1 MSEFGSQMLAGG
13 NHEARPAKVL
23 PRRPTMQTGPGPVD
37 CPAPEAIPL
46 DDAEGLPLQIL
57 SLNLGISGIK
67 GSLGELSHL
76 LFRGDIAAVHLQ
88 EARLR
93 KRDVIKW
100 RKNLHSRLPK
110 YAMYVHCYHGNK
122 NTAVV
127 TLLRKE
133 LVKWT
138 SPMALN
144 SASAALSGR
153 IIALRYTPPNIAK
166 PLVLANIWMPHS
178 GYSAEAVQRAHTAF
192 GDLMNTWK
200 SSGHEVLA
208 AGDWNATVTDDQ
220 RSVVPCNPVPDQ
232 AFRQMLV
239 KTGLKPM
246 TVSTEP
252 TWTSSS
258 GRTFATLDHILFT
271 NAGTAASVVMQHEV
285 TSSDHQALLCTLKE
299 DVGCWNVGQHVPV
312 VRQDRLN
319 LSDLD
324 NLVPLFCSTI
334 DAHQDKCTD
343 LESLERQMWNTA
355 QEVLGLQKQAGGKPF
370 LNKAVAALRK
380 AIKVARRLLRFYS
393 HAPHTKATHAATW
406 QELGQRLTTANA
418 SAQAAI
424 FFGDP
429 DPHWP
434 TMTRTTLKSALKQCV
449 YDLRET
455 IRTEIRAMEKACLAA
470 NIAKSRLH
478 LETGK
483 RGVQRAMG
491 KGVADA
497 RMSEVVTTHPSVVII
512 PLDGLNEEAVRV
524 QCSVTVENV
533 ALDTVISADGSR
545 TLRCTPPRLQD
556 VSALLLAL
564 ESTGILADLERREL
578 TVEDPDDII
587 SALEHFMGMEGKAR
601 GMLCRMCSSPEMTC
615 LSRLAPEGRTLCW
628 YCPSCR
634 RCREYVEDLSLYDKV
649 PWPRECVTGYPRVPG
664 GDIPDAYRLRKPIR
678 WEDFLKHLHCMANR
692 KAPGDDMVV
701 AELWKNAPEWAK
713 QLLFAEINAVLMGK
727 PMPDHWRGGT
737 VQFLFKKPP
746 ASSLPNWRPICL
758 LNVSYRLY
766 SSIITDRLSRMV
778 EAYGILDQVQEAFS
792 LQRGTRRQIETLLN
806 IIRSAKIQNRSLVIA
821 LLDFRNAFN
830 SNDVAACMRILKEY
844 NIPDL
849 DLIDD
854 MYQGAYYQAR
864 TSTGSFTARI
874 PLTRRTK
881 QGDPLSPLIFNLT
894 VNMLVRMLKQSGHSF
909 QCLLNTD
916 GLHLRRQL
924 RSTARLFADDTAMV
938 AHSVHSSNALMTS
951 PQAVPHARMHP

>member
-1 MSEFGSQMLAGG
+1 M
-13 NHEARPAKVL
+13 
-23 PRRPTMQTGPGPVD
+23 
-37 CPAPEAIPL
+37 
-46 DDAEGLPLQIL
+46 
-57 SLNLGISGIK
+57 
-67 GSLGELSHL
+67 
-76 LFRGDIAAVHLQ
+76 
-88 EARLR
+88 
-93 KRDVIKW
+93 
-100 RKNLHSRLPK
+100 
-110 YAMYVHCYHGNK
+110 
-122 NTAVV
+122 
-127 TLLRKE
+127 
-133 LVKWT
+133 
-138 SPMALN
+138 
-144 SASAALSGR
+144 
-153 IIALRYTPPNIAK
+153 
-166 PLVLANIWMPHS
+166 
-178 GYSAEAVQRAHTAF
+178 
-192 GDLMNTWK
+192 
-200 SSGHEVLA
+200 
-208 AGDWNATVTDDQ
+208 
-220 RSVVPCNPVPDQ
+220 
-232 AFRQMLV
+232 
-239 KTGLKPM
+239 
-246 TVSTEP
+246 
-252 TWTSSS
+252 
-258 GRTFATLDHILFT
+258 
-271 NAGTAASVVMQHEV
+271 
-285 TSSDHQALLCTLKE
+285 
-299 DVGCWNVGQHVPV
+299 PV
-312 VRQDRLN
+312 VSQDRLN

-701 AELWKNAPEWAK
+701 SELWKNAPEWAK

-778 EAYGILDQVQEAFS
+778 EAYGILDQVQEAFR

-849 DLIDD
+849 DLIED

-864 TSTGSFTARI
+864 TSTGRFTARI
-874 PLTRRTK
+874 PLTRGTK

-909 QCLLNTD
+909 QCLLNSD
-916 GLHLRRQL
+916 GLRLRGHL

-938 AHSVHSSNALMTS
+938 AHSVHSSNALMIHVELFCDYTNA
-951 PQAVPHARMHP
+951 AVRPEKCDVAGIDSKGKPMDVSGVRYKGTPLPVWSHGRAVKYLGAHISMDLTWKTEKNYVWTKMSKAVEQLKYTCYTRSQKMMLFNMCVVPVFRYSAPLVPWTWAELRSIDKLWSRAVKYSLRLPLSFDLAPILLGSAYGGLGLEPAASYMLKEVQIHVKQCLAREDDVDAWLRHVTRETMRLLGMAN